1 MMLRKKLAQ
10 PNVVIILL
18 IIQFFPILLLP
29 PESYSPTTQEWW
41 LPFLLAILA
50 LIASFQLVFRGA
62 IQLWPWY
69 LVSFSHG
76 FNIISRLM
84 LLMPRASILV
94 DGAVRLNTSY
104 VSLTLLSIFLSAL
117 YLLYTDLPEV
127 RISLINRR
135 TTSIG

>member
-1 MMLRKKLAQ
+1 MWRKKLAK

-29 PESYSPTTQEWW
+29 PEAYVLTSQEWW
-41 LPFLLAILA
+41 LPFLLSIFA
-50 LIASFQLVFRGA
+50 LIASIQLVFRA
-62 IQLWPWY
+62 AEQSWPWY
-69 LVSFSHG
+69 LLSFAHG

-84 LLMPRASILV
+84 MLMPRASILV
-94 DGAVRLNTSY
+94 NGEVRLNISY
-104 VSLTLLSIFLSAL
+104 VSLTLLSIFLSAM

-135 TTSIG
+135 TAQSR

>member
-1 MMLRKKLAQ
+1 MLRKKLAQ

-50 LIASFQLVFRGA
+50 LVASIQLVFRGA
-62 IQLWPWY
+62 VQLWPWY
-69 LVSFSHG
+69 LISFAHG

-94 DGAVRLNTSY
+94 DGSVRLNTSY
-104 VSLTLLSIFLSAL
+104 VFLTLLSIFLSAL

-135 TTSIG
+135 AASSG

>member
-1 MMLRKKLAQ
+1 MLRKKLAQ

-29 PESYSPTTQEWW
+29 PESYSSATQEWW

-69 LVSFSHG
+69 LISFSHG

-94 DGAVRLNTSY
+94 DGVVRLNTSY
-104 VSLTLLSIFLSAL
+104 VALTLLSILLSAL
-117 YLLYTDLPEV
+117 YLVYTDLPEV

-135 TTSIG
+135 AVSSG

>member
-1 MMLRKKLAQ
+1 MLRKKIAQ
-10 PNVVIILL
+10 PNVVIILF

-29 PESYSPTTQEWW
+29 PDSYSPSTQEWW

-50 LIASFQLVFRGA
+50 LIAAIQLVFRGA
-62 IQLWPWY
+62 VQSWPWY
-69 LVSFSHG
+69 LLSFAHG

-94 DGAVRLNTSY
+94 DGTVRLNVSY
-104 VSLTLLSIFLSAL
+104 VSLTLISIFLSAL

-135 TTSIG
+135 PASNG

>member
-1 MMLRKKLAQ
+1 MLRKKLAQ
-10 PNVVIILL
+10 PNVVIILF

-29 PESYSPTTQEWW
+29 PESYSPATQEWW
-41 LPFLLAILA
+41 LPLLLAIFA
-50 LIASFQLVFRGA
+50 LIASIQLVFRGA
-62 IQLWPWY
+62 VQLWPWY
-69 LVSFSHG
+69 LISFAHG

-94 DGAVRLNTSY
+94 DGAVRLNVSY

-135 TTSIG
+135 VASNG

>member
-1 MMLRKKLAQ
+1 MLRKKLAQ
-10 PNVVIILL
+10 PTVVIILL

-62 IQLWPWY
+62 VEQWPWY
-69 LVSFSHG
+69 LISFSHG

-94 DGAVRLNTSY
+94 DGVVRLNTSY
-104 VSLTLLSIFLSAL
+104 VALTLLSIFLSAL

-135 TTSIG
+135 AASGG